1 MIVEATVTVLVSD
14 LDRAL
19 HFYIKVLGLTL
30 RTKFAKYAEVE
41 VDGFLLGLH
50 LVEGDAAAANVT
62 GNLSVGFRVE
72 DLKAEVAR
80 LVDRGLLFSSSIQ
93 EGKGGW
99 FAYFQDPDGTP
110 LYLWQKK
117 TNKQQSAV
125 EKRKA

>member
-1 MIVEATVTVLVSD
+1 LIVEATVTILVSD

-19 HFYIKVLGLTL
+19 HFYRDILGLAL
-30 RTKFAKYAEVE
+30 RKKNAKYAEVE
-41 VDGFLLGLH
+41 VHGFLLGLH

-80 LVDRGLLFSSSIQ
+80 LVDRGLMFSSSIQ
-93 EGKGGW
+93 EGAGGW

-110 LYLWQKK
+110 LYLWQ
-117 TNKQQSAV
+117 
-125 EKRKA
+125 RKAS